1 MAHHARWTMSQVT
14 ELFNKPFLELM
25 FEAQQVHRQHFD
37 PRHVQVS
44 TLLSIKTGACP
55 EDCKYCPQSARY
67 KTGLESERLMEV
79 EQVLDS
85 ARKAKNAGSTRFCM
99 GAAWKNP
106 HDRDMPYLEQMVKG
120 VKAMGLEAC
129 MTLGTLNEEQ
139 AQRLS
144 AAGLDY
150 YNHNLDTSPEFYGN
164 IITTRTYQER
174 LDTLKEELHYLETTR
189 EKEVAELIKEARSFG
204 DLSENSEYDEAKTE
218 QGKLYSRIAEITDL
232 IENAEV
238 VEKVEVAA
246 DVVTIGSHVRVLD
259 VDEDA
264 EEEYTIVGSQEANPM
279 EGCISDDSPFGFAL
293 KGHKVG
299 ETVTVTAPVG
309 ELQFKIIA
317 VENED

>member
-1 MAHHARWTMSQVT
+1 MAIDS
-14 ELFNKPFLELM
+14 
-25 FEAQQVHRQHFD
+25 
-37 PRHVQVS
+37 
-44 TLLSIKTGACP
+44 
-55 EDCKYCPQSARY
+55 RY
-67 KTGLESERLMEV
+67 KMS
-79 EQVLDS
+79 
-85 ARKAKNAGSTRFCM
+85 
-99 GAAWKNP
+99 
-106 HDRDMPYLEQMVKG
+106 
-120 VKAMGLEAC
+120 
-129 MTLGTLNEEQ
+129 
-139 AQRLS
+139 
-144 AAGLDY
+144 
-150 YNHNLDTSPEFYGN
+150 
-164 IITTRTYQER
+164 QER

-279 EGCISDDSPFGFAL
+279 EGCISDASPFGFAL